1 MNKRDNSLE
10 NKRYLLF
17 QKNNNNKRPVSNK
30 SIKFNNNVIVKKK
43 KKNKGYD
50 NKVIELKSS
59 KNYKNSQ
66 NMKKIENFNLFF

>member
-10 NKRYLLF
+10 NKRYLF
-17 QKNNNNKRPVSNK
+17 FKKNNNSKGQASNK
-30 SIKFNNNVIVKKK
+30 SIKFNNNVIVISVV
-43 KKNKGYD
+43 KNKGYD

-66 NMKKIENFNLFF
+66 KMKKK

>member
-17 QKNNNNKRPVSNK
+17 QKNNNKGPASNK
-30 SIKFNNNVIVKKK
+30 SIKFNNNVIVLSEV
-43 KKNKGYD
+43 KNKGYD

-59 KNYKNSQ
+59 KNDKNSQ
-66 NMKKIENFNLFF
+66 KRKKK

>member
-17 QKNNNNKRPVSNK
+17 QKNNNKGPGSNK
-30 SIKFNNNVIVKKK
+30 SIKFNSNVIVLSEV
-43 KKNKGYD
+43 KNKGYD

-59 KNYKNSQ
+59 KNDKNSQ
-66 NMKKIENFNLFF
+66 KRKKK